1 MNKNDIEIIDGK
13 FEYLGKEYDCKYL
26 IERDKRNILREAET
40 SHKDTFD
47 ELYDRNTLEPLKCRV
62 YLDDNDKI
70 VYLMIFYTID
80 YSKGNGRRFAYCKRI
95 ACGDYYPEC
104 NFGENALFPHPYQAS
119 ICW

>member
-1 MNKNDIEIIDGK
+1 MNKNEIVIIDNK
-13 FEYLGKEYDCKYL
+13 FEYLGKEYDCEYL
-26 IERDKRNILREAET
+26 IERDKKNILREADE

-47 ELYDRNTLEPLKCRV
+47 ELYDRGTLAPSKCRV
-62 YLDDNDKI
+62 YLDDAGKI
-70 VYLMIFYTID
+70 MYLMIIYTID
-80 YSKGNGRRFAYCKRI
+80 YREGKSKRL

>member
-1 MNKNDIEIIDGK
+1 MNTNDIEIIDGK

-26 IERDKRNILREAET
+26 IERDKKNILREADE
-40 SHKDTFD
+40 SHKDEFD
-47 ELYDRNTLEPLKCRV
+47 KLYDRDTLTPLKCRV

-70 VYLMIFYTID
+70 VYLMIIYSVD
-80 YSKGNGRRFAYCKRI
+80 YREGNCMRT

-104 NFGENALFPHPYQAS
+104 NFGGNTLFPHPYQAS